1 MLENVELSLSHFHVV
16 FGGVALNKTLESVV
30 GRANTIFLES
40 HYWTALVLTS
50 IGLIRVPL
58 VKQGPPLKMTWLIF
72 LEGIP
77 FGTILCPHPPILNM
91 YVNNCLMQR

>member
-1 MLENVELSLSHFHVV
+1 MLENVELSLSHLYVV
-16 FGGVALNKTLESVV
+16 FGEVVLKKTLESVV

-50 IGLIRVPL
+50 IGHIRVPL
-58 VKQGPPLKMTWLIF
+58 VKQGPPLKITGLIF

-77 FGTILCPHPPILNM
+77 LELFCVHTLPS
-91 YVNNCLMQR
+91 